1 MQLSAMLQ
9 LSSFWD
15 LVHLLPVRQLLV
27 VVIVGFISQIVYNLK
42 FHPLSNYPGPK
53 IAAVSNLWWALN
65 SISGRYPWVIE
76 ETLRRYGDVIRIAP
90 NELVFLTPQ
99 AAKDIYL
106 AQENHLESFV
116 QVGYDALDTGDNGIS
131 GEPNPVRHREV
142 AKRLAPAFS
151 NKNLIAKEMTIQ
163 RHMNQF
169 LEKMEHLQ
177 GKDIELRQW
186 SDWLALDL
194 SAEMTYGR
202 DVGQVRDMKDSIF
215 LNSTLKLNL
224 FLTLSQI
231 TRKFNFAA
239 RMILTPFIYLSI
251 PLSVWLTVPTL
262 IKTNTKALQ
271 QRIDRRGNTEHLDY
285 LEQLLPFDKPLP
297 GKKELFHI
305 QNVAGQLL
313 LASWQPLANQF
324 YTIILFL
331 LKEPYV
337 YAALVSEVRAA
348 FLSDADITIGSL
360 AAGNLRYLQA
370 CVSEGLRI
378 HAETVDGL
386 PRISPGTT
394 VDGHYV
400 PQGVICQISYFSA
413 TRSPRFFR
421 EPLRFRPERWLP
433 RDDPRFDPFFE
444 SDDLKASKPFSQ
456 GLRGCP
462 GGSIA
467 TAIVRLFVAKVVW
480 RFNLETTQNNVSFD
494 KDFKFMTFWE
504 RPDFLVRMTL
514 VKRPQNEQIRLAE
527 MQEIIIGGEL
537 CCDTMDANFKLSTEG
552 KVM

>member
-1 MQLSAMLQ
+1 MPQLNYI
-9 LSSFWD
+9 WD
-15 LVHLLPVRQLLV
+15 LITSHLPVRQVLV
-27 VVIVGFISQIVYNLK
+27 LVIIAYVSQLVYNLK
-42 FHPLSNYPGPK
+42 FHPLSKYPGPK
-53 IAAVSNLWWALN
+53 IAAVSNLWWVWN

-76 ETLRRYGDVIRIAP
+76 EALKRYGDIIRIAP

-106 AQENHLESFV
+106 AQENHLESFI

-151 NKNLIAKEMTIQ
+151 NKNLLAKEATIQ
-163 RHMNQF
+163 KHMNQF
-169 LEKMEHLQ
+169 IGKMVQSQ
-177 GKDIELRQW
+177 GKEIELRRW

-194 SAEMTYGR
+194 SVDMTYGH
-202 DVGQVRDMKDSIF
+202 DWGQVRDEKDSNF
-215 LNSTLKLNL
+215 LSVTLRLNL
-224 FLTLSQI
+224 FITLSQI
-231 TRKFNFAA
+231 ARKFNFAA
-239 RMILTPFIYLSI
+239 RVVFTPLIYLSI
-251 PLSVWLTVPTL
+251 PLFVWLNFSGL
-262 IKTNTKALQ
+262 ISQNRNDLA

-285 LEQLLPFDKPLP
+285 VEQLVPFDKPIP
-297 GKKELFHI
+297 EKRKLFHI
-305 QNVAGQLL
+305 QNVAGQLM

-324 YTIILFL
+324 YTIILYL
-331 LKEPYV
+331 LKEPDA

-348 FLSDADITIGSL
+348 FSEDSEITLGSI

-386 PRISPGTT
+386 PRISPGAT

-433 RDDPRFDPFFE
+433 AGDPRFDPSFKD
-444 SDDLKASKPFSQ
+444 DDLKASKPFSQ

-462 GGSIA
+462 GGPIA
-467 TAIVRLFVAKVVW
+467 TAIVRLFITKVVW
-480 RFNLETTQNNVSFD
+480 RFDLETDQHNISFD
-494 KDFKFMTFWE
+494 DFRFMTFWE
-504 RPDFLVRMTL
+504 RPDFFVRMIPA
-514 VKRPQNEQIRLAE
+514 KRLQNA
-527 MQEIIIGGEL
+527 
-537 CCDTMDANFKLSTEG
+537 
-552 KVM
+552 

>member
-1 MQLSAMLQ
+1 MLQ
-9 LSSFWD
+9 LSYFWD
-15 LVHLLPVRQLLV
+15 LISHLPIRQALILAIAV
-27 VVIVGFISQIVYNLK
+27 YVSQFVYNLK
-42 FHPLSNYPGPK
+42 FHPLSKYPGPK
-53 IAAVSNLWWALN
+53 IAAVSNIWWAFN

-151 NKNLIAKEMTIQ
+151 NKNLIAKETTMQ

-169 LEKMEHLQ
+169 IEKMVHLQ
-177 GKDIELRQW
+177 GKDIELRRW

-194 SAEMTYGR
+194 SADMTYGH
-202 DVGQVRDMKDSIF
+202 DWGQVRDMKDSLF
-215 LNSTLKLNL
+215 LSSTLKLNL

-239 RMILTPFIYLSI
+239 RVVLTPLMYLAI
-251 PLSVWLTVPTL
+251 PLSIWFTIPGL
-262 IKTNTKALQ
+262 INKNAKDLG

-285 LEQLLPFDKPLP
+285 VEQLLPFDKPIP
-297 GKKELFHI
+297 EKRELFHI
-305 QNVAGQLL
+305 QNVAGQLM

-331 LKEPYV
+331 LREPDV

-348 FLSDADITIGSL
+348 FSQDSDITLGSL

-386 PRISPGTT
+386 PRISPGAT

-421 EPLRFRPERWLP
+421 EPLRFRPERWLSP
-433 RDDPRFDPFFE
+433 DDPRFDPSFKD
-444 SDDLKASKPFSQ
+444 DDLKASKPFSQ

-467 TAIVRLFVAKVVW
+467 TAIVRLFIAKVVW
-480 RFNLETTQNNVSFD
+480 RFDLETTQNDISFD
-494 KDFKFMTFWE
+494 DFRFMTFWE
-504 RPDFLVRMTL
+504 RPDFFVRMIP
-514 VKRPQNEQIRLAE
+514 VKRP
-527 MQEIIIGGEL
+527 
-537 CCDTMDANFKLSTEG
+537 
-552 KVM
+552 

>member
-1 MQLSAMLQ
+1 MLELSYFL
-9 LSSFWD
+9 D
-15 LVHLLPVRQLLV
+15 LISHLPIKLILT
-27 VVIVGFISQIVYNLK
+27 VVIVGYVSHLVYNLK
-42 FHPLSNYPGPK
+42 FHPLSKYPGPK
-53 IAAVSNLWWALN
+53 IAIVSNIWWAWN

-76 ETLRRYGDVIRIAP
+76 ETLRRYGDVVRIAP

-131 GEPNPVRHREV
+131 GEPNPIRHREV
-142 AKRLAPAFS
+142 AKKLAPAFS
-151 NKNLIAKEMTIQ
+151 NKNLMAKEAVIQ

-169 LEKMEHLQ
+169 IEKMEHLQ
-177 GKDIELRQW
+177 RKDIELRQW

-194 SAEMTYGR
+194 SAEMTYGQ
-202 DVGQVRDMKDSIF
+202 DWGQVA
-215 LNSTLKLNL
+215 TLKLNL

-231 TRKFNFAA
+231 TRKFKIIA
-239 RMILTPFIYLSI
+239 RMILTPLMYLSI
-251 PLSVWLTVPTL
+251 PPSIWLTIPNL
-262 IKTNTKALQ
+262 ITKNANDLQ

-285 LEQLLPFDKPLP
+285 VEQLLPFNKPIP
-297 GKKELFHI
+297 EKKELFHI

-331 LKEPYV
+331 LKEPDV
-337 YAALVSEVRAA
+337 YEALVSEVRTA
-348 FLSDADITIGSL
+348 FSDDSEITIGSL

-370 CVSEGLRI
+370 CVSEGLRM

-386 PRISPGTT
+386 PRISPGAI

-413 TRSPRFFR
+413 TRSSRFFH
-421 EPLRFRPERWLP
+421 EPLKFRPERWLP
-433 RDDPRFDPFFE
+433 PDDLRFDPAFKD
-444 SDDLKASKPFSQ
+444 DDLKASKPFSQ

-467 TAIVRLFVAKVVW
+467 MAIVRLFIAKIVW
-480 RFNLETTQNNVSFD
+480 RFDLETTHNDISFD

-504 RPDFLVRMTL
+504 RPDFFVRMTP
-514 VKRPQNEQIRLAE
+514 VKRQ
-527 MQEIIIGGEL
+527 
-537 CCDTMDANFKLSTEG
+537 
-552 KVM
+552 

>member
-1 MQLSAMLQ
+1 MLQ
-9 LSSFWD
+9 LGYSWD
-15 LVHLLPVRQLLV
+15 LVNLLPAKQLLAV
-27 VVIVGFISQIVYNLK
+27 AIIGFISQIVYNLK
-42 FHPLSNYPGPK
+42 FHPLSKYPGPK
-53 IAAVSNLWWALN
+53 IAAVSNIWWALN

-76 ETLRRYGDVIRIAP
+76 DALRRYGDVIRIAP
-90 NELVFLTPQ
+90 NELVFITPQ
-99 AAKDIYL
+99 AAK
-106 AQENHLESFV
+106 
-116 QVGYDALDTGDNGIS
+116 GDNGIS
-131 GEPNPVRHREV
+131 SEPNPARHRKI

-163 RHMNQF
+163 KHMNRF
-169 LEKMEHLQ
+169 IEKVEHLQ
-177 GKDIELRQW
+177 GQDIELRQW

-194 SAEMTYGR
+194 SAEMTYGG
-202 DVGQVRDMKDSIF
+202 DWGQVRDMKDSVF

-239 RMILTPFIYLSI
+239 RVILTPLLYLAI
-251 PLSVWLTVPTL
+251 PLSVWFTIPNLL
-262 IKTNTKALQ
+262 KKNAQDLQ

-285 LEQLLPFDKPLP
+285 VEQLLPFDKPIP
-297 GKKELFHI
+297 EKKELFHI

-331 LKEPYV
+331 LREPDV
-337 YAALVSEVRAA
+337 SAALVSEVRAA
-348 FLSDADITIGSL
+348 FSHDADITIGSL
-360 AAGNLRYLQA
+360 AAGTLRYLQA

-386 PRISPGTT
+386 PRISPGAT

-400 PQGVICQISYFSA
+400 PKGVICQISYFSA

-421 EPLRFRPERWLP
+421 EPLRFRPERC
-433 RDDPRFDPFFE
+433 
-444 SDDLKASKPFSQ
+444 DDLKASKPFSQ

-467 TAIVRLFVAKVVW
+467 TAIVRLFIAKVVW
-480 RFNLETTQNNVSFD
+480 RFDLETNQNNISLD

-504 RPDFLVRMTL
+504 
-514 VKRPQNEQIRLAE
+514 
-527 MQEIIIGGEL
+527 
-537 CCDTMDANFKLSTEG
+537 
-552 KVM
+552 

>member
-1 MQLSAMLQ
+1 MLQ
-9 LSSFWD
+9 LSYFWD
-15 LVHLLPVRQLLV
+15 LMSHLPIRQLL
-27 VVIVGFISQIVYNLK
+27 IVALAVLVSQLVYNLK
-42 FHPLSNYPGPK
+42 FHPLSKYPGPK
-53 IAAVSNLWWALN
+53 IAAVSNIWWVFH

-76 ETLRRYGDVIRIAP
+76 ETLRQYGDVVRIAP

-142 AKRLAPAFS
+142 ARRLAPAFS
-151 NKNLIAKEMTIQ
+151 NRSLMAKETTIQ
-163 RHMNQF
+163 GHMNQF
-169 LEKMEHLQ
+169 MEKIEHLQ
-177 GKDIELRQW
+177 GRDIELRQW

-194 SAEMTYGR
+194 SADMTYGQ
-202 DVGQVRDMKDSIF
+202 DLGQVRDMKDSVF
-215 LNSTLKLNL
+215 LNSSLKLNL

-231 TRKFNFAA
+231 SRKFNLAA
-239 RMILTPFIYLSI
+239 RVLLTPLMYLSI
-251 PLSVWLTVPTL
+251 PLSVWFTITSL
-262 IKTNTKALQ
+262 IKTNAKDLQ

-285 LEQLLPFDKPLP
+285 VEQLIPFDKPLP
-297 GKKELFHI
+297 TKKELFHI

-324 YTIILFL
+324 YTIVLFL
-331 LKEPYV
+331 LREPGV

-348 FLSDADITIGSL
+348 FSHDSDITIGSL

-394 VDGHYV
+394 VDGHFV

-413 TRSPRFFR
+413 VRSPRFFH
-421 EPLRFRPERWLP
+421 EPLRFRPERWLSP
-433 RDDPRFDPFFE
+433 DDPRFDPSFE
-444 SDDLKASKPFSQ
+444 NDVLKVSKPFSQ

-467 TAIVRLFVAKVVW
+467 TAIVRLFIAKLVW
-480 RFNLETTQNNVSFD
+480 RFDLETTQNDISFD
-494 KDFKFMTFWE
+494 KNFKFMTFWE
-504 RPDFLVRMTL
+504 RPDFFVR
-514 VKRPQNEQIRLAE
+514 VIPARRPQ
-527 MQEIIIGGEL
+527 
-537 CCDTMDANFKLSTEG
+537 DT
-552 KVM
+552 

>member
-1 MQLSAMLQ
+1 MQLGAMLQ
-9 LSSFWD
+9 LSYFWD
-15 LVHLLPVRQLLV
+15 LVNLLPARQLLAV
-27 VVIVGFISQIVYNLK
+27 AVIGFISQIIYNLK
-42 FHPLSNYPGPK
+42 FHPLSKYPGPK
-53 IAAVSNLWWALN
+53 LAAVSNTWWAFN

-76 ETLRRYGDVIRIAP
+76 ENLRRYGDVIRIAP

-151 NKNLIAKEMTIQ
+151 NKNLVAKEMTIQ

-169 LEKMEHLQ
+169 IEKMGQLQ

-194 SAEMTYGR
+194 SADMTYGH
-202 DVGQVRDMKDSIF
+202 DWGQVRDMKDSVF

-224 FLTLSQI
+224 YLTFSQI
-231 TRKFNFAA
+231 TRKFNFVA
-239 RMILTPFIYLSI
+239 RVILTPLMYLTI
-251 PLSVWLTVPTL
+251 PFSVWLTIPTL
-262 IKTNTKALQ
+262 LKTHANDLQ

-285 LEQLLPFDKPLP
+285 VEQLLPFDKPIP
-297 GKKELFHI
+297 EKKELFHI
-305 QNVAGQLL
+305 LNVAGQLL

-331 LKEPYV
+331 LKEPDV

-348 FLSDADITIGSL
+348 FSNDAEITIGSL

-378 HAETVDGL
+378 HAESVDGL
-386 PRISPGTT
+386 PRISPGAI
-394 VDGHYV
+394 VDGYYV
-400 PQGVICQISYFSA
+400 PQGVICQISYFST
-413 TRSPRFFR
+413 TRSPRYFR
-421 EPLRFRPERWLP
+421 EPLRFRPERWLS
-433 RDDPRFDPFFE
+433 RDDPRYDPAFE

-467 TAIVRLFVAKVVW
+467 TAIVRLFIAKVVW
-480 RFNLETTQNNVSFD
+480 RFDLKTTQNDISFD

-504 RPDFLVRMTL
+504 RPDFFVRMTP
-514 VKRPQNEQIRLAE
+514 VQRPQ
-527 MQEIIIGGEL
+527 GE
-537 CCDTMDANFKLSTEG
+537 
-552 KVM
+552 